1 MNFRKSQISR
11 LVWLFACAWAVIG
24 LDQYLKNFLIENLK
38 PGQPIDFLGSLV
50 KLNLVFNDSAA
61 FSIGFGATWIFT
73 IISSSAVLFL
83 IWFSFKIETTGW
95 AIMAGV
101 LLGGV
106 TGNLIDRLIREPGF
120 AVGHVV
126 DYIQIPF
133 NFPIFNLA
141 DIAIFIICSL
151 SVVRVMRGDQIG
163 RKRVSE

>member
-11 LVWLFACAWAVIG
+11 LVWLFACALGVVG
-24 LDQYLKNFLIENLK
+24 LDQFLKNFLIETLK

-73 IISSSAVLFL
+73 IISSSAVLVL

-95 AIMAGV
+95 SVMAGV